1 MRLVDGGE
9 IVAIASRSQER
20 ADEYGDRFGVP
31 RRYADYSAL
40 ASDDDVDAVYVATP
54 HSRHEVD
61 TLTYVTAGKHVLCE
75 KPFALNA
82 GQVERMIAAA
92 QQHGVF
98 LMEAIWSRFLPAY
111 RILSDLLAE
120 QRIGRPLLVEA
131 DFGFRIPVT
140 PEHRLFDLAQ
150 GGGALLDLGIYPL
163 NLCQFVLGNP
173 ERITADAAIGS
184 TGVDEQVIAVLGYPD
199 GAAGLAKAA
208 VRVPM
213 ACTGRI
219 AGTDGSIEI
228 PAFMHCPDH
237 LIVNVQGNTQRIE
250 AAWPGDGLQFQVIDM
265 QRRIEAGQTESPL
278 MPLGDSL
285 ALVRMM
291 DAIRRQIG
299 LVYPDE

>member
-1 MRLVDGGE
+1 M
-9 IVAIASRSQER
+9 
-20 ADEYGDRFGVP
+20 
-31 RRYADYSAL
+31 
-40 ASDDDVDAVYVATP
+40 
-54 HSRHEVD
+54 
-61 TLTYVTAGKHVLCE
+61 
-75 KPFALNA
+75 
-82 GQVERMIAAA
+82 
-92 QQHGVF
+92 
-98 LMEAIWSRFLPAY
+98 
-111 RILSDLLAE
+111 
-120 QRIGRPLLVEA
+120 
-131 DFGFRIPVT
+131 
-140 PEHRLFDLAQ
+140 FDLAQ

-163 NLCQFVLGNP
+163 SCASSCSGTRN
-173 ERITADAAIGS
+173 GS
-184 TGVDEQVIAVLGYPD
+184 PPMRRSEATGVDEQVVAVLGYPD
-199 GAAGLAKAA
+199 GAAG
-208 VRVPM
+208 RGQGSRSGSPM

-219 AGTDGSIEI
+219 AGTEGSIDI